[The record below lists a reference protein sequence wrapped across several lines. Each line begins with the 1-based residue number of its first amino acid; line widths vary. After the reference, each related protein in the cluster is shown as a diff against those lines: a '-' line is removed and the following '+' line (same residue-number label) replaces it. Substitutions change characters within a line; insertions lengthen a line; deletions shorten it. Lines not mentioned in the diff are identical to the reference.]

1 MASTKGKSGVK
12 GSKYYKL
19 NKSIK
24 QTKDVWD
31 RWPVR
36 SQIYRYSQLLDR
48 EETLVNDTYR
58 EEGPEF
64 QARFLF
70 ETEEE
75 RDRFIREMLVDLK
88 FKVLFFLHI
97 HLERGDREAMIF
109 ALKELMQKGFVQ
121 DEIDK
126 LDESTLKDLKN
137 FFEKKTAS

>member
-1 MASTKGKSGVK
+1 MAANKTKA
-12 GSKYYKL
+12 KYYKL
-19 NKSIK
+19 NRTLK
-24 QTKDVWD
+24 QTKDTWD

-70 ETEEE
+70 NSELE
-75 RDRFIREMLVDLK
+75 RDKFIREMLVDLK

-97 HLERGDREAMIF
+97 HIERGDRDAVMF

-121 DEIDK
+121 DEIEK

>member
-1 MASTKGKSGVK
+1 MAAATTKKK
-12 GSKYYKL
+12 FYKL
-19 NKSIK
+19 NKHVK
-24 QTKDVWD
+24 ATKDAWD

-58 EEGPEF
+58 EEGADF

-97 HLERGDREAMIF
+97 HLERGDREAMMF

-137 FFEKKTAS
+137 FFEKKTGS

>member
-1 MASTKGKSGVK
+1 MASNKNTKKF
-12 GSKYYKL
+12 YKL

-24 QTKDVWD
+24 ETKDAWD

-58 EEGPEF
+58 EEGAEF

-70 ETEEE
+70 ESEAE
-75 RDRFIREMLVDLK
+75 RDKFIREMLVDLK

-97 HLERGDREAMIF
+97 LIERGDKDSIIF
-109 ALKELMQKGFVQ
+109 ALKELLQKGFVQ
-121 DEIDK
+121 DEIEK
-126 LDESTLKDLKN
+126 LDENTLKDLKN
-137 FFEKKTAS
+137 FFEKKTGS